1 LKAISGGI
9 LNSGCGCTVDGRRGL
24 PEKRASTEMANLN
37 EITSWIEVTVPN
49 PEAQVE
55 ISRVSSIEAATE
67 ESAVF
72 ATDGATLAAALDSR
86 AGLILAGSRLQ
97 KTAPEPHDLRLL
109 WVRDARYAFSVLAHR
124 LDGKRS
130 APGVHSTAVVGKGVS
145 IGPGTW
151 IGPGVVLEDGVSI
164 GKDCRIDARV
174 TVYSGVTVGDQV
186 IVQAGSVLGSAGFGY
201 APNPETG
208 EYVLFPQQGRLVIED
223 RVEIGAN
230 TTIDRGALGET
241 RIGRGT
247 KIDNLV
253 HIGHNCVIGRNVVIA
268 AQTGISGS
276 SIVEDGAILGGQVGI
291 GEHAT
296 VGEGVILGGGAGVLS
311 GKKMHG
317 KGEVFWGR
325 PARPLKE
332 YLRDLARLKR
342 GGDRA

>member
-1 LKAISGGI
+1 MDASAMEDASGG
-9 LNSGCGCTVDGRRGL
+9 GRGDL
-24 PEKRASTEMANLN
+24 LMASVR
-37 EITSWIEVTVPN
+37 EIAAWLGVVAP
-49 PEAQVE
+49 VE
-55 ISRVSSIEAATE
+55 ISDRIIARVSGLQDATE
-67 ESAVF
+67 DAMVFAVGESALTEAMGSKAGLVL
-72 ATDGATLAAALDSR
+72 ASLRDIDGRAYADDVEDSR
-86 AGLILAGSRLQ
+86 
-97 KTAPEPHDLRLL
+97 LL
-109 WVRDARYAFSVLAHR
+109 KVADARYGFALVASR
-124 LDGKRS
+124 LKDCHGEGAPVVHPS
-130 APGVHSTAVVGKGVS
+130 ALVDATVS
-145 IGPGTW
+145 LGAGTV
-151 IGPGVVLEDGVSI
+151 IGPGVVLEAQGKI
-164 GKDCRIDARV
+164 GARCTIGPRV
-174 TVYSGVTVGDQV
+174 TIHEGTVLGDDCV
-186 IVQAGSVLGSAGFGY
+186 VQAGAVLGSTGFGY
-201 APNPETG
+201 ARSRETG
-208 EYVLFPQQGRLVIED
+208 EYLLFPQQGRLVIED

-230 TTIDRGALGET
+230 TTIDRGALGLT

-276 SIVEDGAILGGQVGI
+276 SVVEDGAILGGQVGI

-342 GGDRA
+342 R

>member
-1 LKAISGGI
+1 MAMVSEIAAWVGGLI
-9 LNSGCGCTVDGRRGL
+9 NIGA
-24 PEKRASTEMANLN
+24 ASDAG
-37 EITSWIEVTVPN
+37 
-49 PEAQVE
+49 VE
-55 ISRVSSIEAATE
+55 RVSGIEDADRNAV
-67 ESAVF
+67 VF
-72 ATDGATLAAALDSR
+72 AVDKSTLAAAVASN
-86 AGLILAGSRLQ
+86 AGVILGNAKLKDEASDKRIV
-97 KTAPEPHDLRLL
+97 
-109 WVRDARYAFSVLAHR
+109 WVRDPRYAFAIVADR
-124 LDGKRS
+124 LTDRVGD
-130 APGVHSTAVVGKGVS
+130 AGVHPTAILGKGVEIGAGTS
-145 IGPGTW
+145 IGPGV
-151 IGPGVVLEDGVSI
+151 ILGDGVRI
-164 GKDCRIDARV
+164 GRECRIDARV
-174 TVYSGVTVGDQV
+174 TIYPGVILGDEV
-186 IVQAGSVLGSAGFGY
+186 TVQAGTVLGSAGFGY
-201 APNPETG
+201 ARNSETG
-208 EYVLFPQQGRLVIED
+208 EYLLFPQQGQLLIED

-276 SIVEDGAILGGQVGI
+276 SVVEDGAVLGGQVGI

-342 GGDRA
+342 GGSSDRT